1 MLLSLDPGRQGFGWG
16 ALRTAQ
22 LVACNVVPQP
32 ERLRDYQ
39 QVPVMQVADA
49 VCAAIYR
56 DLCALAERTRDPRL
70 HPDCVRGVVLE
81 RMVHYPP
88 SPGAKI
94 KQDERT
100 RTKVANDLL
109 DLQLIGALV
118 AAALCPLMAITLR
131 AAREWKG
138 STDTAVL
145 ERRLL
150 EGLGTVPPLLDEH
163 ERALLLAVK
172 PAGLRHNAVD
182 AISLG
187 LQECGRVRWV

>member
-1 MLLSLDPGRQGFGWG
+1 MILSLDPGRQGFGW
-16 ALRTAQ
+16 AAIDARK
-22 LVACNVVPQP
+22 LVACGVVPQP
-32 ERLRDYQ
+32 DKERDYQ
-39 QVPVMQVADA
+39 QVAARSVAA
-49 VCAAIYR
+49 GV
-56 DLCALAERTRDPRL
+56 ALAIRSDLSKHTTRACTTL
-70 HPDCVRGVVLE
+70 VLE

-172 PAGLRHNAVD
+172 PAGLRHNAID
-182 AISLG
+182 AVAMGLG
-187 LQECGRVRWV
+187 ETGRVRWV

>member
-1 MLLSLDPGRQGFGWG
+1 MLLSLDPGRQGFGW
-16 ALRTAQ
+16 AAIDARK
-22 LVACNVVPQP
+22 LVACGVVPQP
-32 ERLRDYQ
+32 DKARDYQ
-39 QVPVMQVADA
+39 QVAARSVASGVA
-49 VCAAIYR
+49 LVIRQALSERC
-56 DLCALAERTRDPRL
+56 DLRL
-70 HPDCVRGVVLE
+70 MGRVVLE